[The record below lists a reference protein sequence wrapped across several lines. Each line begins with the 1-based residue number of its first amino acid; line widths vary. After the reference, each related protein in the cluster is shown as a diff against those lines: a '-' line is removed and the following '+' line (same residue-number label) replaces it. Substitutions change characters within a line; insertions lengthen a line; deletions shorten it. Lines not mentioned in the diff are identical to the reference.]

1 MNTFTLPTKI
11 ISTFA
16 LMVFAFITS
25 SAPTDNE
32 TEQELTKIMRQWAE
46 ARVNGDVAF
55 LERLY
60 AKEFLITGADG
71 MLVERDT
78 DIGLFA
84 RKEIKPQSIEDD
96 DLKVSVYC
104 PDVAIMTGR
113 ETLEGTYK
121 GNYGKGS
128 LRFTNVFVRRDGRWQ
143 LLSTHSTWVQKKQET
158 AAGSDSPE
166 LQALIKQMENDR
178 IQAGVHKDVDAIAAV
193 TAEDYVNID
202 FDGKLRNK
210 ASTLERIRS
219 SEIQLQSNTLDEIE
233 VRIYGNIAVVTGRA
247 TPRGTMNG
255 KDFGIPIRYSRIYV
269 KNNRGWQVVLFQQ
282 TRVAKD

>member
-1 MNTFTLPTKI
+1 VNTFTLSAKI

-16 LMVFAFITS
+16 LMVFAFITG

-46 ARVNGDVAF
+46 ARMKGDAAF
-55 LERLY
+55 LEKLY
-60 AKEFLITGADG
+60 AKEFLIIGADG

-104 PDVAIMTGR
+104 PDVAIMTGL

-143 LLSTHSTWVQKKQET
+143 LISNQSTWVQKK
-158 AAGSDSPE
+158 
-166 LQALIKQMENDR
+166 
-178 IQAGVHKDVDAIAAV
+178 
-193 TAEDYVNID
+193 
-202 FDGKLRNK
+202 
-210 ASTLERIRS
+210 
-219 SEIQLQSNTLDEIE
+219 
-233 VRIYGNIAVVTGRA
+233 
-247 TPRGTMNG
+247 
-255 KDFGIPIRYSRIYV
+255 
-269 KNNRGWQVVLFQQ
+269 
-282 TRVAKD
+282 